1 MSNETNTMEP
11 IYRIPDTLYE
21 AIVLKRPSAH
31 CKTPYVAD
39 IYIPELDLTSIAH
52 SPSLGCCGLADKGHA
67 VMVCKLPETN
77 SKKQRVCEYVIM
89 LSVIEEKGETI
100 YIGIHPKLAETIV
113 HQTLLQNKISFIENI
128 SNVQREK
135 KFLNSR
141 FDFIG
146 KSNEDD
152 FILEVKSVPLSDYE
166 DISAKEKKK
175 NGCNYDE
182 LEVSNKVAYFPDG
195 YRKNKNNLVSPRALK
210 HIQELEEL
218 TINEEINITTYLCY
232 VIQREDANRFQTS
245 ILDPI
250 YKEAVKKASINGVN
264 IMALQIR
271 WNREGE
277 AYLVTDSLPI
287 HL

>member
-1 MSNETNTMEP
+1 MANSKEP

-21 AIVLKRPSAH
+21 AFVLKRPSAH

-52 SPSLGCCGLADKGHA
+52 SPSLGCCGLSDKEHK
-67 VMVCKLPETN
+67 VMVCKIPETK
-77 SKKQRVCEYVIM
+77 SKKERVCEYVIM

-100 YIGIHPKLAETIV
+100 YVGINPKLSETIV
-113 HQTLLQNKISFIENI
+113 HEVLLQNKISFIRNI

-146 KSNEDD
+146 KTDETD

-166 DISAKEKKK
+166 DISEKDKKK
-175 NGCNYDE
+175 NVCNYEE
-182 LEVSNKVAYFPDG
+182 LEVNNKVAYFPVG
-195 YRKNKNNLVSPRALK
+195 YRKKKNQLVSPRALK
-210 HIQELEEL
+210 HIQELEE
-218 TINEEINITTYLCY
+218 ITTSEGNTTLTYLCY

-250 YKEAVKKASINGVN
+250 YKEAVEKASNNGVN
-264 IMALQIR
+264 IIALQIK
-271 WNREGE
+271 WNRNGE
-277 AYLVTDSLPI
+277 AYLITDRLPI
-287 HL
+287 NL

>member
-1 MSNETNTMEP
+1 MANSEEP

-21 AIVLKRPSAH
+21 AIILKRPSAH

-52 SPSLGCCGLADKGHA
+52 SPSLGCCGLADKDHK
-67 VMVCKLPETN
+67 VMVCKIPETK
-77 SKKQRVCEYVIM
+77 SKKERVCEYVIM
-89 LSVIEEKGETI
+89 LSIIEEKGETI
-100 YIGIHPKLAETIV
+100 YVGIHPKLSETIV
-113 HQTLLQNKISFIENI
+113 HQILLQNKISFIKNI

-146 KSNEDD
+146 KTDEDD

-166 DISAKEKKK
+166 DISAKERKK
-175 NGCNYDE
+175 NVCNYEE
-182 LEVSNKVAYFPDG
+182 LEVNNKVAYFPDG
-195 YRKNKNNLVSPRALK
+195 YRKNKNQLVSPRALK
-210 HIQELEEL
+210 HIQELEE
-218 TINEEINITTYLCY
+218 ITTSEGNTMLTYLCY

-250 YKEAVKKASINGVN
+250 YKEAVEKASNNGVN
-264 IMALQIR
+264 IIALQIK
-271 WNREGE
+271 WNNNGE
-277 AYLVTDSLPI
+277 AYLMTDSLPI
-287 HL
+287 SL